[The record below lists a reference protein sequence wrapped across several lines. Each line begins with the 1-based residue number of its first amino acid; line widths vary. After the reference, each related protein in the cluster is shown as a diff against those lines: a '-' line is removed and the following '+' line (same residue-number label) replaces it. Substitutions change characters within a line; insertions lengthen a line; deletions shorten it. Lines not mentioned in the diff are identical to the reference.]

1 MLKDAFRTIQK
12 CVDVVFE
19 FWNDFR
25 QFLPL
30 CKQHFSFNFVF
41 FDWLDGIFQSNRV
54 SMFVVG
60 SEKNL
65 TQKTNY
71 KKTVINLKL
80 Q

>member
-1 MLKDAFRTIQK
+1 MLKDAFRTIQNALMLFWILEQFSSFSPT
-12 CVDVVFE
+12 VQAVFQL
-19 FWNDFR
+19 
-25 QFLPL
+25 QF
-30 CKQHFSFNFVF
+30 CI
-41 FDWLDGIFQSNRV
+41 FDWLDGNFQSNRV

>member
-1 MLKDAFRTIQK
+1 MLKDAFRTIQNALMLFWILERFSSFSST
-12 CVDVVFE
+12 VQAVFQL
-19 FWNDFR
+19 
-25 QFLPL
+25 QF
-30 CKQHFSFNFVF
+30 CI
-41 FDWLDGIFQSNRV
+41 FDWLDGNFQSNRV

>member
-1 MLKDAFRTIQK
+1 MLKDAFRTIQNALMLFWILERFSSFSPT
-12 CVDVVFE
+12 VQAVFQL
-19 FWNDFR
+19 
-25 QFLPL
+25 QF
-30 CKQHFSFNFVF
+30 CI
-41 FDWLDGIFQSNRV
+41 FDWLDGNFQSNRV